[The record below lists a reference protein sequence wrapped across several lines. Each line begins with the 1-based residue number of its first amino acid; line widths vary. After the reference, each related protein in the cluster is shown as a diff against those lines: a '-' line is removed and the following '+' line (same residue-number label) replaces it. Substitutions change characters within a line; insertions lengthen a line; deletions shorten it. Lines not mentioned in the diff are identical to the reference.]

1 MNNFQ
6 LRVFTLV
13 LSVALTGLVMGQ
25 EDTTMTITGEGDV
38 GIGTTNPA
46 EKLHV
51 VGSLQLDKVGPDLGR
66 LILHTASQ
74 NDPGRYG
81 ILFSNNQIAPFLG
94 ADIGEQNF
102 SFYSTWGH
110 TRDYDAVVEIHGKAT
125 AKWGNVLRLTHDGTD
140 GKITTDTG
148 DLILNPEDG
157 GANVGIGTLQP
168 IDKLEVEGGAFTL
181 DGAGQLGAFRIRQ
194 NDSLRWT
201 FLTAPWIDN
210 DLRLRNEVTGWDV
223 LVFDRATNN
232 VGILTNNP
240 MGTLDVNGTIYQRGS
255 QLHADYVFEEEY
267 QLESIDEHAAFMWKN
282 RHLKGIP
289 KARVDENGREI
300 VEVGAHRKG
309 IVEELEKAHIYIDQL
324 HNRIEALEEKLQQ
337 LAENK

>member
-1 MNNFQ
+1 MNRFQ
-6 LRVFTLV
+6 LSATAFV
-13 LSVALTGLVMGQ
+13 LFVALSNLVMGQ
-25 EDTTMTITGEGDV
+25 EDTTLTITGEGDV

-66 LILHTASQ
+66 LILNTASQ

-94 ADIGEQNF
+94 DDIGTQNF
-102 SFYSTWGH
+102 SFYSTWST
-110 TRDYDAVVEIHGKAT
+110 TRSFDAVVKIYGKAT
-125 AKWGNVLRLTHDGTD
+125 ATWGNVLRLTHDGTD

-148 DLILNPEDG
+148 NIILNPEDG
-157 GANVGIGTLQP
+157 GANVGIGTLTP
-168 IDKLEVEGGAFTL
+168 IDKLEVEGGL
-181 DGAGQLGAFRIRQ
+181 SIDGSGGLGVFHIRQ

-210 DLRLRNEVTGWDV
+210 DLRLRNEVSGIDV
-223 LVFDRATNN
+223 MVFDQATNN
-232 VGILTNNP
+232 IGIRTNDP
-240 MGTLDVNGTIYQRGS
+240 MGTLDVNGSIYQRGG
-255 QLHADYVFEEEY
+255 QLHADYVFEEGY
-267 QLESIDEHAAFMWKN
+267 HLESIDEHAAFMWQNK
-282 RHLKGIP
+282 HLKAIP
-289 KARVDENGREI
+289 KARVDGNGREI

-324 HNRIEALEEKLQQ
+324 HNRIDALEEKLQQ